1 MTDVFFFEIINAVK
15 SDSLTQSREAEKDT
29 GQANQW
35 NSFKDP
41 LCLYA
46 EGVFVLSFKRYG
58 VLAMQEQ
65 EKAVVL
71 DEQAIRRALTRIAH
85 EMIERNKGMNNCI
98 LVGIKTRGIYLA
110 KRLAERIEQI
120 EGNKVTVGE
129 LDITLYRD
137 DLSKKTSNEE
147 PLVKG
152 ADIPADITD
161 QKVIVVDDVLY
172 TGRTVRAA
180 MDALVDVGRPSSIQ
194 LAVLVDRGHR
204 ELPIRADYIGKNIPT
219 SKAEKVMVQLEE
231 VDGRDLAAIY
241 KK

>member
-1 MTDVFFFEIINAVK
+1 
-15 SDSLTQSREAEKDT
+15 
-29 GQANQW
+29 
-35 NSFKDP
+35 
-41 LCLYA
+41 
-46 EGVFVLSFKRYG
+46 
-58 VLAMQEQ
+58 MQEQ